1 MINKL
6 TGLVENETVILL
18 HGLARTDACM
28 KKIAVT
34 LESSGYQVINCRY
47 ASFEN
52 PIEVI
57 ADNTIQDALQQTPNH
72 NKVHFVTHSMGG
84 ILVRLYLQNRKVDNL
99 GRVVM
104 LGPPNKGSKLIDILQ
119 KVITHP
125 DINATSGMQLST
137 NENSIPNQ
145 LGKAT
150 FELGIIAGK
159 RTVNPILSLLLGEE
173 NDGKV
178 SVESTKLEGM
188 KDHLVMPVTHPFM
201 MKNNKVIFQIK
212 SFLEK
217 GAFA

>member
-1 MINKL
+1 M
-6 TGLVENETVILL
+6 
-18 HGLARTDACM
+18 
-28 KKIAVT
+28 
-34 LESSGYQVINCRY
+34 
-47 ASFEN
+47 
-52 PIEVI
+52 
-57 ADNTIQDALQQTPNH
+57 
-72 NKVHFVTHSMGG
+72 
-84 ILVRLYLQNRKVDNL
+84 
-99 GRVVM
+99 
-104 LGPPNKGSKLIDILQ
+104 Q
-119 KVITHP
+119 KEITHP

-212 SFLEK
+212 SFLKK